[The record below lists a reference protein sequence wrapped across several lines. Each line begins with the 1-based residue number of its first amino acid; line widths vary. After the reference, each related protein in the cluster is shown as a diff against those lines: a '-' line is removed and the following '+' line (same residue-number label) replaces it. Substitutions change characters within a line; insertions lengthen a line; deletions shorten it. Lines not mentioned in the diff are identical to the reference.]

1 METNLIVKEHE
12 VNEQD
17 VIIILLTST
26 IHAYILENK
35 AKKEYELYITDV
47 SDKEKPKIMNKFK
60 TKEEALQFADS
71 YWSNRK
77 EIINYKKRHTLNELK
92 PATPKQQLM
101 DDSIQTYADATWF
114 LAQRKCE
121 FKLNMKT
128 KKRKN
133 TLKKLMSEE

>member
-12 VNEQD
+12 VNEQN

-26 IHAYILENK
+26 IHAYILENQQ
-35 AKKEYELYITDV
+35 KEIYELYITDV

-101 DDSIQTYADATWF
+101 DDSIQTYTDATWF

-133 TLKKLMSEE
+133 TLKKLMAEG

>member
-35 AKKEYELYITDV
+35 TKREYELYITDV
-47 SDKEKPKIMNKFK
+47 SDKDKPKIMNKFK

-77 EIINYKKRHTLNELK
+77 EIINYKKRHSLNELK

-101 DDSIQTYADATWF
+101 DDSIRTYADATWF

-133 TLKKLMSEE
+133 TLKKLMPEE

>member
-12 VNEQD
+12 VNEQN

-26 IHAYILENK
+26 IHAYILENQQ
-35 AKKEYELYITDV
+35 KEIYELYITDV

-101 DDSIQTYADATWF
+101 DDSIRTYADATWF